1 MFRAANKARVAA
13 GGVAPRPVTFHL
25 RLMRRS
31 AAQLRASVDVTEVFQ
46 WGAESPCK
54 HLTI

>member
-1 MFRAANKARVAA
+1 MLRATNRARVAA
-13 GGVAPRPVTFHL
+13 RGAAPRPATFHL

-31 AAQLRASVDVTEVFQ
+31 AAQLRASVDVTVAFQ

>member
-1 MFRAANKARVAA
+1 MFRATNRARVAA
-13 GGVAPRPVTFHL
+13 RGVAPRPAAFHL

-31 AAQLRASVDVTEVFQ
+31 AAQLRASVDVTVAFQ

>member
-1 MFRAANKARVAA
+1 MLRPTNKARVAA
-13 GGVAPRPVTFHL
+13 RGVAPRPATFHL

>member
-1 MFRAANKARVAA
+1 MLRATNRARVAA
-13 GGVAPRPVTFHL
+13 RGVAPRPATFHL

-31 AAQLRASVDVTEVFQ
+31 AAQLRASVDVTVVFQ